1 MRARPI
7 GTVANFSSD
16 DFSVF
21 FRFVPTWNEKCMKHF
36 LGVARARHLNGD
48 GRHLNVTMKKQKPYT
63 INLFGEALL
72 CYVEILVNGLAH
84 RCDCH
89 VTF

>member
-7 GTVANFSSD
+7 GTVANFTSD

-21 FRFVPTWNEKCMKHF
+21 FSLRPNLDRKMHETLFRRCSGQTFERYNEE
-36 LGVARARHLNGD
+36 A
-48 GRHLNVTMKKQKPYT
+48 KPYT